1 MKKLFKSPFVIL
13 VLICLPAIYFLLR
26 PGFYEPQDLHHIAD
40 IFQMYKAV
48 VSGQLPP
55 RLGPDYLW
63 GFGYPLFNLY
73 YVLPFYLG
81 AVFYALTKSLT
92 GSFEFVFVVAASLS
106 IFGMYLFLREFFGKI
121 ASLTGSILYLY
132 TPYRAVQI
140 YVRGAMGEAL
150 AMAVIPF
157 VFWGATRVVKEPSR
171 ANISILGL
179 TLAALIL
186 SHNYLWL
193 LAAPFLA
200 LFCLVFLY
208 RKESRGKSVKVL
220 ILGVLLGAGASSYWW
235 LPAVKEFNLVSGITP
250 FALEDHFP
258 FIKQLLLPSWGYG
271 ASVWGPYDGMS
282 FQVGVVN
289 LAVVAGSLVI
299 IFLKRKNLGKYGSIL
314 ALAIGGFFVS
324 VVMMNIRTLPL
335 WKLLPIYQ
343 FVQFPWRL
351 LFLTTFFSAIL
362 GAFLIDAF
370 SRKIALWVGLAVAV
384 LSISLTWGY
393 FRPSQ
398 VVYKPDD
405 FYLTR
410 MFAIA
415 SEGEERIGVSQDY
428 INWSEDYLLLPL
440 GVKKADRLFTPK
452 IVGDENAT
460 VLEIEKINQV
470 DYRAEVEARSQ
481 AKVTF
486 YSLYFPGWTSTLDG
500 VSTQITQGEPFGQME
515 VTVAQGRHTVEFS
528 WKETPQRLAADLV
541 SLISLGIGVWLLLD
555 KRGRRDATT

>member
-13 VLICLPAIYFLLR
+13 VLICLPAIYLLLR

-140 YVRGAMGEAL
+140 YVRGAMGEAF
-150 AMAVIPF
+150 AMAIIPF
-157 VFWGATRVVKEPSR
+157 VFWGVSKVVKTPSR
-171 ANISILGL
+171 VNISILAL
-179 TLAALIL
+179 SLSALIL

-193 LAAPFLA
+193 LTGPFLA
-200 LFCLVFLY
+200 LFCLGLLY
-208 RKESRGKSVKVL
+208 FKKDRLKKVKG
-220 ILGVLLGAGASSYWW
+220 IIAGVALGAGISSYWW
-235 LPAVKEFNLVSGITP
+235 LPAVKEFNLVSGVTP
-250 FALEDHFP
+250 FILEDHFP
-258 FIKQLLLPSWGYG
+258 FIKQLILPSWGYG
-271 ASVWGPYDGMS
+271 ASLPGPYDGTS
-282 FQVGVVN
+282 FQIGMVN
-289 LAVVAGSLVI
+289 LAVVASVLGLVVVR
-299 IFLKRKNLGKYGSIL
+299 KKNLGEKGLIL
-314 ALAIGGFFVS
+314 TLGILGFGVSAL
-324 VVMMNIRTLPL
+324 MMNIRTLPI

-362 GAFLIDAF
+362 GGYLVDAF
-370 SRKIALWVGLAVAV
+370 SRKGVLLAGLGI
-384 LSISLTWGY
+384 SIFRIFFTLGY
-393 FRPSQ
+393 FRPSGI
-398 VVYKPDD
+398 VYKPDE
-405 FYLTR
+405 FYLRR
-410 MFAIA
+410 MFAVA
-415 SEGEERIGVSQDY
+415 SEGEERKEATQDY
-428 INWSEDYLLLPL
+428 INWSEDYLLLPP
-440 GVKKADRLFTPK
+440 GVTKPDGLFIPK

-460 VLEIEKINQV
+460 VINIEKINQV
-470 DYRAEVEARSQ
+470 NYTTEVEASLP
-481 AKVTF
+481 AEIAF
-486 YSLYFPGWTSTLDG
+486 YSLYFPGWTSTVDG
-500 VSTQITQGEPFGQME
+500 IPVAITQVMPFGHMKVSVPE
-515 VTVAQGRHTVEFS
+515 GLHRVEFS
-528 WKETPQRLAADLV
+528 WKETPLRKTADFI
-541 SLISLGIGVWLLLD
+541 SLISVGAVAAMLLVKG
-555 KRGRRDATT
+555 KRKDEAG